1 MRVMIAGV
9 PPNYLSKQDL
19 RVVFRAHDE
28 ERSDGIV
35 AFDVMYS
42 RHIVSFL
49 HICSSFHYVGR
60 HSDSQYQ

>member
-1 MRVMIAGV
+1 MRVMMAGV

-49 HICSSFHYVGR
+49 HIYSSDVGR
-60 HSDSQYQ
+60 QSDSQYQ

>member
-1 MRVMIAGV
+1 MRVMMAGV

-49 HICSSFHYVGR
+49 HNYLFKLP
-60 HSDSQYQ
+60 